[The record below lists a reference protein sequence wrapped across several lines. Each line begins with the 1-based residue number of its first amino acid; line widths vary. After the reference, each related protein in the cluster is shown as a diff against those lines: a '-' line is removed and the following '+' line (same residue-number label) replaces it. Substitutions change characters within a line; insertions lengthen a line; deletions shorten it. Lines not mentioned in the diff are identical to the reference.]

1 MAGPPEHRIWFLR
14 EEDLSESFSIRFEV
28 EESIGAV
35 QVRPSRDTTPTG
47 TTGTIR
53 RVVRTEVTNCFL
65 LYRETNST
73 AWGELPL
80 WPDELDP
87 MTLPAGEWVE
97 RAADGSSI
105 LAMAFSEEPELTL
118 EEEEEDTVAESTEAE
133 PPPDGGLDEPT
144 FPGVVLDEDR
154 LPISGRPIQSGDYP
168 SALIRMLRQENT
180 RLTSELR
187 LVREEMIFLK
197 RRLKRLRNRKA

>member
-14 EEDLSESFSIRFEV
+14 EEDLSERFSIRFEV

-87 MTLPAGEWVE
+87 MTLPAGEWGE
-97 RAADGSSI
+97 
-105 LAMAFSEEPELTL
+105 
-118 EEEEEDTVAESTEAE
+118 
-133 PPPDGGLDEPT
+133 
-144 FPGVVLDEDR
+144 
-154 LPISGRPIQSGDYP
+154 
-168 SALIRMLRQENT
+168 
-180 RLTSELR
+180 
-187 LVREEMIFLK
+187 
-197 RRLKRLRNRKA
+197 